1 MKSETKAGN
10 SQESIQRANGA
21 NPDSTMRAVV
31 QDRYGSADVLRLA
44 RVSRPTP
51 AGRDVLVRV
60 HAAGLNRGTW
70 HLMTG
75 RPYLLRLAFGIR
87 APRQSVLGLDLAGTV
102 VAVGPEVSTFVPG
115 DEAFGFGRGA
125 FAGYA
130 VAREDKLAIKP
141 ANLTFEQAA
150 VVPTSA
156 VTALQVLAAGR
167 VQRGERVLVLGA
179 SGAVGAYAVQ
189 LAKAFGAEV
198 TGVASTPNLGLVKA
212 LGADHVVDY
221 TVCDALDG
229 SQRYHLIVD
238 LAGNPPIRRLRGA
251 LVKGGR
257 VVFAGGEEG
266 DRWTGGMGRQL
277 RGLALSL
284 FVRERFVN
292 LLAKQRSSDLEE
304 LAPLIESGVVVPG
317 LDAVHPL
324 DRVPEVMGLLESAR
338 QVGKVAFTP

>member
-1 MKSETKAGN
+1 MSKPSLDQSPPTMQSDA
-10 SQESIQRANGA
+10 S
-21 NPDSTMRAVV
+21 DTMRAVV
-31 QDRYGSADVLRLA
+31 QDRYGSAAVLRLGQ
-44 RVSRPTP
+44 VPRPTL

-87 APRQSVLGLDLAGTV
+87 APRQPVPGLDLAGTV
-102 VAVGPEVSTFVPG
+102 VAVGPEVGSFVPG
-115 DEAFGFGRGA
+115 DEVFGFGRGT
-125 FAGYA
+125 FAEYA
-130 VAREDKLAIKP
+130 VAREDRLATKP

-156 VTALQVLAAGR
+156 ATALQVLAAGR
-167 VQRGERVLVLGA
+167 VQPGDRVLVLGA

-189 LAKAFGAEV
+189 LAKAFGADV

-221 TVCDALDG
+221 TVDDALDG
-229 SQRYHLIVD
+229 SRRYHLIVD
-238 LAGNPPIRRLRGA
+238 LAGNPPIGRLRRA

-284 FVRERFVN
+284 FVRERLVN

-304 LAPLIESGVVVPG
+304 LVPLIESGAVVPG
-317 LDAVHPL
+317 LDSVHPL
-324 DRVPEVMGLLESAR
+324 DRVPEVMGLIESAK